1 MTLWQPY
8 VRFSRDCQELSSLWV
23 DLNFR
28 FSNHSTESQTRAAG
42 FLQILFKFLQKL
54 WEYLDRAQ
62 KVGKNNGDL
71 GALMKRPSLF
81 YKISHISKILGVSPS
96 TLRVWEQL
104 GLLRP
109 ARSQGRY
116 RLYTSDD
123 LITAKHILHLLKN
136 KKLNLAGVVHLLSTQ
151 KFAIPNRPRVPT
163 DATVDVGGHL
173 LDLRRKEALTL
184 AQVARQAGVSISF
197 LSAIERGRSKPSI
210 ATLQRLAV
218 IYKTSVLSMFGA
230 EKENKTHRLVRPS
243 DRKVLK
249 PEPGVQM
256 ELLVLG
262 KSQMEPHIF
271 RIAPGVSSGGSY
283 HHEGEEFVHVLK
295 GSLEVWLDEVERYT
309 LTPGD
314 TLHFES
320 THAHR
325 WKSLSEGE
333 TILLWVN
340 TPPTF

>member
-1 MTLWQPY
+1 
-8 VRFSRDCQELSSLWV
+8 
-23 DLNFR
+23 
-28 FSNHSTESQTRAAG
+28 
-42 FLQILFKFLQKL
+42 
-54 WEYLDRAQ
+54 
-62 KVGKNNGDL
+62 
-71 GALMKRPSLF
+71 MKRPSLYF
-81 YKISHISKILGVSPS
+81 KISYVSKILGVSPS
-96 TLRVWEQL
+96 SLRTWEEL
-104 GLLRP
+104 GLIRP

-116 RLYTSDD
+116 RLYTSEDVK
-123 LITAKHILHLLKN
+123 TAKHILHLLK
-136 KKLNLAGVVHLLSTQ
+136 KQKLNLAGVAHLLSTQ
-151 KFAIPNRPRVPT
+151 KSANRKGSRVST

-173 LDLRRKEALTL
+173 VDLRRKQALTL
-184 AQVARQAGVSISF
+184 AQVARQADVSISF

-218 IYKTSVLSMFGA
+218 IYKASVLSMFGA
-230 EKENKTHRLVRPS
+230 EKENKAHRLVRQS

-283 HHEGEEFVHVLK
+283 HHEGEEFIHVLK

>member
-1 MTLWQPY
+1 
-8 VRFSRDCQELSSLWV
+8 
-23 DLNFR
+23 
-28 FSNHSTESQTRAAG
+28 
-42 FLQILFKFLQKL
+42 
-54 WEYLDRAQ
+54 
-62 KVGKNNGDL
+62 
-71 GALMKRPSLF
+71 MKRPSLLF
-81 YKISHISKILGVSPS
+81 KISHISRILGVSPS

-104 GLLRP
+104 GLIKP

-116 RLYTSDD
+116 RLYTSED
-123 LITAKHILHLLKN
+123 LKTAKHILHLLKN
-136 KKLNLAGVVHLLSTQ
+136 KKLNLAGVAHLLSTR
-151 KFAIPNRPRVPT
+151 KSTNRKVLRAPT
-163 DATVDVGGHL
+163 DATIDVGGHL
-173 LDLRRKEALTL
+173 LDLRRKQAFTL

-197 LSAIERGRSKPSI
+197 LSSIERGRSKPSI

-230 EKENKTHRLVRPS
+230 EKENRAHRLVRQS
-243 DRKVLK
+243 ERKVLK

-256 ELLVLG
+256 ELLVFG
-262 KSQMEPHIF
+262 KSQMEPHLF

-283 HHEGEEFVHVLK
+283 HHEGEEFIHVLK

-325 WKSLSEGE
+325 WKSLSEEE
-333 TILLWVN
+333 TILFWVN

>member
-1 MTLWQPY
+1 
-8 VRFSRDCQELSSLWV
+8 
-23 DLNFR
+23 
-28 FSNHSTESQTRAAG
+28 
-42 FLQILFKFLQKL
+42 
-54 WEYLDRAQ
+54 
-62 KVGKNNGDL
+62 
-71 GALMKRPSLF
+71 MKKQGLYF
-81 YKISHISKILGVSPS
+81 KISQVSRILGVSPS
-96 TLRVWEQL
+96 SLRAWEQV

-109 ARSQGRY
+109 ARSQGKY

-123 LITAKHILHLLKN
+123 LDAAKRILYLRKN
-136 KKLNLAGVVHLLSTQ
+136 KGLNLAGVAHLLST
-151 KFAIPNRPRVPT
+151 KEPSMGKRSRLRSNSKGVSA
-163 DATVDVGGHL
+163 HL
-173 LDLRRKEALTL
+173 FELRRRQSYTL

-197 LSAIERGRSKPSI
+197 LSAIERGRAKPSI

-218 IYKTSVLSMFGA
+218 IYKTNVLSMFGA
-230 EKENKTHRLVRPS
+230 EDENKARRLVRPA
-243 DRKVLK
+243 DRKVLR

-262 KSQMEPHIF
+262 KSQLEPHIF

-283 HHEGEEFVHVLK
+283 HHEGEEFIHVLK
-295 GSLEVWLDEVERYT
+295 GSLEVWLDEVERYV
-309 LTPGD
+309 LVPGD

-325 WKSLSEGE
+325 WKSLSNEE